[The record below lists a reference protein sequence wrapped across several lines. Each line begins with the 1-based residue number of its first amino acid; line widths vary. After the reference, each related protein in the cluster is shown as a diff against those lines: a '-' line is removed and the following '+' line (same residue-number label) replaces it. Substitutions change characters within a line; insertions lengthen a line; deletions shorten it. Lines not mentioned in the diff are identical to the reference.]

1 MTKYIN
7 INEKAIISG
16 REIIAASIGKFIRI
30 INDDKKT
37 LVKKSAININPYA
50 MYRITYFPEFI
61 KIYPAPEAGVSMTA
75 EEYAKL
81 RKDGNEVL
89 NRLFGDL
96 I

>member
-16 REIIAASIGKFIRI
+16 REIIAASVGKFIRI
-30 INDDKKT
+30 INDNKKT

-50 MYRITYFPEFI
+50 MYRISYFPEFI

-75 EEYAKL
+75 AEYTKIM
-81 RKDGNEVL
+81 KDGNDLV
-89 NRLFGDL
+89 NRMFGDL